1 MTPIFSRTL
10 KALSALLVAAVLAAC
25 GSSSTVDPFKPT
37 RVIGLGDA
45 YNDTGDTVGSIPA
58 TVPATVRGTTQT
70 ITTVVGQ
77 MAALYGASTVVS
89 YARSNYT
96 GTADLMNQISQLGSL
111 SATTDLVVITAGTE
125 ELKAGVSGA
134 TFLNSLK
141 SALDA
146 LKAKGA
152 KYIVIM
158 EVVDITTAA
167 SPDQPTLDFN
177 TAVKAG
183 LNAYTDVARYGNINR
198 PSAYFTYW
206 GTTGATPFCVSP
218 GSLTGC
224 ALTDAGN
231 QTGDVATYFLAD
243 NQHPTPAGNQWLG
256 TQLYNAT
263 GGGWR

>member
-1 MTPIFSRTL
+1 MTPIFSRTF
-10 KALSALLVAAVLAAC
+10 KALTALLVVAVLAAC

-45 YNDTGDTVGSIPA
+45 YNDTGETGS
-58 TVPATVRGTTQT
+58 TPATVRGTGQ
-70 ITTVVGQ
+70 ISTVVGQ

-89 YARSNYT
+89 YARSDYT
-96 GTADLMNQISQLGSL
+96 GTANLMNQISQLGSL

>member
-1 MTPIFSRTL
+1 MNSIIHRTF
-10 KALSALLVAAVLAAC
+10 KALTALLVVAVLAAC

-45 YNDTGDTVGSIPA
+45 YNDTGETGS
-58 TVPATVRGTTQT
+58 TPATVRGTGQVS
-70 ITTVVGQ
+70 TVVGQ

-89 YARSNYT
+89 KARSDYA
-96 GTADLMNQISQLGSL
+96 GTADLMTQINQLGGL

-167 SPDQPTLDFN
+167 SPDQSTLDFN

-206 GTTGATPFCVSP
+206 GTTGATPYCVSP

-243 NQHPTPAGNQWLG
+243 NQHPTPAGNQWIG
-256 TQLYNAT
+256 TQLYNVT